1 MQNAW
6 SRIIIAQPILFKRD
20 YILQKSLSMMLDN
33 FYQGE
38 GVLEVLSVQS
48 VPVNT
53 KILL

>member
-6 SRIIIAQPILFKRD
+6 SNHYCAANLLKRD

-38 GVLEVLSVQS
+38 GDL
-48 VPVNT
+48 
-53 KILL
+53 